1 MLCMHADIDIFA
13 FIRDTADIISNMPRL
28 QSDSS
33 FIHSSIQFWNFLCRD
48 WGSSTRAKLLQSIV
62 KRRRDFKNDVFFVRL
77 FKVESLVILLIENVG
92 VYLIFVQEPKMKMG
106 T

>member
-77 FKVESLVILLIENVG
+77 FKVESLVILLRECS
-92 VYLIFVQEPKMKMG
+92 LRKCL
-106 T
+106 